1 MPCCLFYFIA
11 LLSSIRSLLSELS
24 LFGFP
29 LLRNSKGYTL
39 DSGLTPAQFLRRII
53 VHLHR
58 ARYKALNRKKLAIRA
73 E

>member
-39 DSGLTPAQFLRRII
+39 DSGLTPARVERIK
-53 VHLHR
+53 VHSHR